1 MTFYGE
7 NSMAGSAAHPGSRA
21 FFSAHPVFRREE
33 YARAVGRAVDDRT
46 VSALLAKH
54 LKAGNIRRVARS
66 VFAAVPPHV
75 EAEDWVVDRYLA
87 AAKLKP
93 DAILAYHSALELH
106 GTAYTDAPEVQALT
120 AGEPTLFETPD
131 FTCRFLKRPTGFMA
145 SRDVTTVDRAGLS
158 VPVTTLERTVAD
170 IFDRPDLA
178 GDAEE
183 LWNSLALV
191 ERLKTDDLVRQARGL
206 NNAAAAGALGWWLE
220 GEQRRLGVPDK
231 ALEALRAL
239 KPKHPQYVLGA
250 KKGDAKS
257 VAAWN
262 ILVPRE
268 LALASFEGA

>member
-1 MTFYGE
+1 
-7 NSMAGSAAHPGSRA
+7 MAGSPAHSGSRA

-33 YARAVGRAVDDRT
+33 YARAVGRVSEDRT
-46 VSALLAKH
+46 VSALLTKH

-75 EAEDWVVDRYLA
+75 DAADWVVDRYLA

-93 DAILAYHSALELH
+93 DAVLAYHSALELH
-106 GTAYTDAPEVQALT
+106 GAAYTDAPEVQAVT
-120 AGEPTLFETPD
+120 AGEPTRFEATD
-131 FTCRFLKRPTGFMA
+131 FTCRFFKRPKGFDVA
-145 SRDVTTVDRAGLS
+145 RDVTALDRAGLK
-158 VPVTTLERTVAD
+158 VQVTTLERTVAD

-183 LWNSLALV
+183 VWNSLALV
-191 ERLKTDDLVRQARGL
+191 ERLKTDDLVSQIRDL
-206 NNAAAAGALGWWLE
+206 KNAAAAGALGWWLE
-220 GEQRRLGVPDK
+220 GEQRRLGVPEK
-231 ALEALRAL
+231 ALNALRAL

-257 VAAWN
+257 IAAWN

-268 LALASFEGA
+268 LSVASFEGA